1 MRLRLIRHATLSIEY
16 NGKRLVVDPMLDDAG
31 ARPAIQ
37 NSPNPR
43 NNPLVPLPVPPEQ
56 LVKEVNG
63 VFVTHTHSDH
73 WDTTTERVL
82 PKEVALFGQVE
93 DQQKFRAAGFCNAN
107 SISSFLAWDGIEIT
121 RTGGQHGSGDIAK
134 MLAPVS
140 GFVLRASAE
149 PTL

>member
-16 NGKRLVVDPMLDDAG
+16 NGKRLMVDPMLDRAG

-134 MLAPVS
+134 
-140 GFVLRASAE
+140 R
-149 PTL
+149 